1 MSPSLRGARYIS
13 LFDNWPI
20 TQWLATT
27 YDGRRLPVGA
37 LLPPLGTGVTHR
49 WPAIGRNWLRCS
61 SSVCILHRSTSTTS
75 TPQPDNTH
83 CKPKSGW
90 NSPTQGEKEIIHP
103 VDRWIQSGWKGW
115 EFPVPYFTHS
125 MDEFHKQFLFWLGGI
140 SSLLGTHT
148 EDQIQPADRWNRT
161 DILMVLLSCWML
173 LAYIG

>member
-1 MSPSLRGARYIS
+1 MNAPHHSFLKAAGLQTLPEVNISFSSTHWSLSLKPNFMVLTPAWANYQPAPSVDS
-13 LFDNWPI
+13 KHI
-20 TQWLATT
+20 TH
-27 YDGRRLPVGA
+27 P
-37 LLPPLGTGVTHR
+37 
-49 WPAIGRNWLRCS
+49 
-61 SSVCILHRSTSTTS
+61 
-75 TPQPDNTH
+75 H